1 MKHTIKRLIA
11 TLSFA
16 FASIIGMNGCALLK
30 GLEKSCDVTFVGGV
44 PFDTAHVTTF
54 DNGLTPHVE
63 KTSIPADHKFFG
75 WTALDPDTV
84 HYSDPGFKHKYVDY
98 DGIVRYD
105 DIKNHIQNGKVT
117 MYPLYIH
124 ESELPINYLVV
135 GWYAKTGTSG
145 LSSTQINR
153 WKVDLMNFLE
163 NDVHA
168 TEDQLS
174 KVVIRAYDG
183 NVGTIGSL
191 INKDGDVDVFLGAG
205 PNLKSDGGV
214 EYVARTSG
222 IPMGSE
228 SRYIYQLSDRT
239 IAKTVYEWSIT
250 PEGHAALA

>member
-1 MKHTIKRLIA
+1 MKHPIRKLITSLA
-11 TLSFA
+11 FA
-16 FASIIGMNGCALLK
+16 FVTVFSMTGCALLK
-30 GLEKSCDVTFVGGV
+30 GLEKSCDVTFEGGT
-44 PFDTAHVTTF
+44 PFTETHVTTF
-54 DNGLTPHVE
+54 NNGLTPHVE

-75 WTALDPDTV
+75 WTAYDPTTV
-84 HYSDPGFKHKYVDY
+84 HYADPGFAHKYVDY

-124 ESELPINYLVV
+124 ESELPIPYLVV

-145 LSSTQINR
+145 LGANQINK
-153 WKVDLMNFLE
+153 WKVDLMNFLT

-168 TEDQLS
+168 TEEQLS
-174 KVVIRAYDG
+174 KVFIRSYDG
-183 NVGTIGSL
+183 NVGTIGSN
-191 INKDGDVDVFLGAG
+191 INRDGDVDVFLGAG
-205 PNLKSDGGV
+205 ANLKSTGGV

-250 PEGHAALA
+250 PEGCAALK